1 MYRQVVEQP
10 RFTYDLDL
18 YRNLYPRMD
27 EVHAALAWTLS
38 RNPRV
43 GQPLG
48 DFPDFWVFKTTP
60 SYDTPSFRVLYEF
73 TGESVI
79 LHAINAEV

>member
-1 MYRQVVEQP
+1 MYREVIEQE

-27 EVHAALAWTLS
+27 EVHDAITWTLS

-43 GQPLG
+43 GQPLA
-48 DFPDFWVFKTTP
+48 DFPDFWVFKTTG
-60 SYDTPSFRVLYEF
+60 SYALPAFRVLYEF
-73 TGESVI
+73 TGEAVI
-79 LHAINAEV
+79 LHAINAEL